1 MLGVRNVIG
10 FSKGD
15 EVTQLQ
21 QRRVSSRRMAHQAKD
36 DVFVGTLAIDVFLE
50 NFSQPEWN
58 AKFDRST
65 DFGRTS
71 AALPRQIA

>member
-1 MLGVRNVIG
+1 MLRVRNVIR
-10 FSKGD
+10 FSQGD
-15 EVTQLQ
+15 EITQQ
-21 QRRVSSRRMAHQAKD
+21 KQRRVSSGRMAHQAKD

-65 DFGRTS
+65 HFGRTS